1 MSGTNDNLM
10 SIMSDAMNLSQNKYG
25 KDNADNYIL
34 RCKNAE
40 VLWYQPMKLI
50 ACIRFC
56 EDKNKNEYHLFNY
69 SHCFLSPGDNV
80 KVYYTTNAAK
90 GWIEDRCGYPNFMNE
105 FGQRI
110 DVIRDC
116 CDDED
121 DITEETCCDTT
132 CCSEAATRQND
143 STTEVVEEWDER
155 IEGTEDEI
163 REYEEK
169 EGKNSPFYNFTGN
182 NGSE

>member
-1 MSGTNDNLM
+1 MGGTNDNLM
-10 SIMSDAMNLSQNKYG
+10 SVMKNALDISQSKYN

-40 VLWYQPMKLI
+40 VLWYQPRTLI
-50 ACIRFC
+50 TCIRFC
-56 EDKNKNEYHLFNY
+56 EDKNKNEYHLFNC

-90 GWIEDRCGYPNFMNE
+90 GWIEDRLGYPNFMNE

-110 DVIRDC
+110 DDIRNC

-121 DITEETCCDTT
+121 DNGGCCCDTT
-132 CCSEAATRQND
+132 CCAEAATRKQTKD
-143 STTEVVEEWDER
+143 TEVVEEWDER

-163 REYEEK
+163 REYENSQGE
-169 EGKNSPFYNFTGN
+169 NSPFYRFEDRG
-182 NGSE
+182 EK